1 MEHNAHGV
9 LNISSFFEAFRKEL
23 ALRVFARVGGRSFSA
38 LPGRDKKLNGL
49 QS

>member
-9 LNISSFFEAFRKEL
+9 LNISSFFEAFRKEV
-23 ALRVFARVGGRSFSA
+23 ALFARVGGRSFSA